1 LQVRRERWRFL
12 RNSFRAIIP
21 AKYDAGGRARLGPYE
36 ILAPLGAGGMG
47 EPIVRAAK
55 PNTATRNLG
64 NSDYA
69 ALYFPW
75 MWVFDSATQTMHPD
89 GEGEIP
95 LHRVVIS
102 PESSH
107 GLSTS
112 AVSIRPLPTR
122 SSVEL
127 SIWSGM

>member
-1 LQVRRERWRFL
+1 MTLAAGQDSGPTKFSHLWVLAGWER
-12 RNSFRAIIP
+12 
-21 AKYDAGGRARLGPYE
+21 
-36 ILAPLGAGGMG
+36 
-47 EPIVRAAK
+47 PIACAAK
-55 PNTATRNLG
+55 PDTATRNLE

-89 GEGEIP
+89 GDGEIP

-102 PESSH
+102 RESSH